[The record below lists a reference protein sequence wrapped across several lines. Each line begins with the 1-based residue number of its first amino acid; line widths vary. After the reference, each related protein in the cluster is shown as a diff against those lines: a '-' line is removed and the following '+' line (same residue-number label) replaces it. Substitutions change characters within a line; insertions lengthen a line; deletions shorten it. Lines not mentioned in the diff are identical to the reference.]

1 MNDLFREME
10 VITLLLVIVSLILIF
25 KLKYDIVPIKFLF
38 SKINYLQLNVPD
50 IRVLPPFMKIH
61 TNFIQRSKN

>member
-10 VITLLLVIVSLILIF
+10 VITLLLIVNLILIF

-50 IRVLPPFMKIH
+50 IRVLPPFMKID